1 MSTPRA
7 LGAICCSLP
16 LHHRRP
22 PPQPPP
28 TYYAAAVTN
37 TAGGFLALAVA
48 GRIGGTLGDRE
59 RLRSLGSQSRSSS
72 SSTQTAQRSLQKT
85 CVRWCGPTALVRLMC
100 SSAPTAQR
108 QLQLN
113 KLAPFETAVIRYRVA
128 LVLCDSGSPLIV
140 CFLTAANRLYEIVH
154 ELLRSTAVSSFHV
167 GASGM

>member
-1 MSTPRA
+1 MPTPRA

-28 TYYAAAVTN
+28 TYYAAAGTN

-85 CVRWCGPTALVRLMC
+85 CVRLMCSNCTWQVEVPDC
-100 SSAPTAQR
+100 SSAPQR
-108 QLQLN
+108 LN
-113 KLAPFETAVIRYRVA
+113 KLAPFETAVIRYRLD

-154 ELLRSTAVSSFHV
+154 E
-167 GASGM
+167 